1 MGFKVITGI
10 LVALLFVSML
20 TLAFDIQP
28 VKASGTIYIRA
39 DGSVEGTDKIVTVDN
54 VTYTFTGNINDSLVV
69 ERGNIV
75 VDGAG
80 YTVQGT
86 GSGTGIDLSHRNNVT
101 LKNVEVTNFT
111 YGIYLIY
118 SSNNVFA
125 GNNAS
130 LNQNGIWIWN
140 CNSVNVTDNIVSHN
154 KYGIW
159 LHTSNYSIIIGN
171 VITSNNGTGVFWWKN
186 NGTII
191 LQNTISDNAYDGV
204 FMRYVTYGIVREN
217 TITANNQSGIGLHD
231 SSGNIITKNT
241 ISNNELD
248 GIYSVY
254 SNRNIISGNHI
265 KANDWSGIFLDV
277 AFNNN
282 ISGNSL
288 TNNGHG
294 IYLYESS
301 NNIIY
306 HNNFINNTQQ
316 IYDESWDFLDVPPSI
331 SIWDDDYPS
340 GGNYW
345 SDYEEKYPNATE
357 LDGSGIWDTPYV
369 IDDNN
374 QDNYPIVPEF
384 PTWTSILLILIILTV
399 AVAITKR
406 RLLKT
411 PIR

>member
-1 MGFKVITGI
+1 MNRKAVSGI
-10 LVALLFVSML
+10 ML
-20 TLAFDIQP
+20 TLLLIDMLILTFNFQP
-28 VKASGTIYIRA
+28 VKAFGNIYIRA
-39 DGSVEGTDKIVTVDN
+39 DGSVDPPTAPIQRDGNIYTFTDNIYDKIVVERDN
-54 VTYTFTGNINDSLVV
+54 V
-69 ERGNIV
+69 V

-80 YTVQGT
+80 YKVQGT
-86 GSGTGIDLSHRNNVT
+86 GSGTGIDLSYRNNVT

-130 LNQNGIWIWN
+130 LNQNGSWRWN

-191 LQNTISDNAYDGV
+191 LHNTISDNAYDGV
-204 FMRYVTYGIVREN
+204 FMRSVTYSIVREN
-217 TITANNQSGIGLHD
+217 TITANNQSGIGLSD
-231 SSGNIITKNT
+231 SSGNIIIKNT

-248 GIYSVY
+248 GIYSFY

-316 IYDESWDFLDVPPSI
+316 VYDDSWDFPDVPPSI
-331 SIWDDDYPS
+331 SIWDDGYPS

-384 PTWTSILLILIILTV
+384 PTWTSMLLILIILTV
-399 AVAITKR
+399 AIAITKR

>member
-1 MGFKVITGI
+1 MEKEAVSGIVLTLLLINIITMAFSVNSVSASLRVHNIDAGEDFATIQEAIDDPDTLDKHTI
-10 LVALLFVSML
+10 LVDSGTYYEHVVVDKSISLIGENRDTTIVDGNKSGGV
-20 TLAFDIQP
+20 IE
-28 VKASGTIYIRA
+28 VKA
-39 DGSVEGTDKIVTVDN
+39 DN
-54 VTYTFTGNINDSLVV
+54 VIISGFTI
-69 ERGNIV
+69 
-75 VDGAG
+75 
-80 YTVQGT
+80 
-86 GSGTGIDLSHRNNVT
+86 
-101 LKNVEVTNFT
+101 
-111 YGIYLIY
+111 
-118 SSNNVFA
+118 
-125 GNNAS
+125 
-130 LNQNGIWIWN
+130 QNGGRGIWIWN
-140 CNSVNVTDNIVSHN
+140 CNGVNVTDNIVSHN

-191 LQNTISDNAYDGV
+191 LHNTISDNAYDGV
-204 FMRYVTYGIVREN
+204 FMKYVTYSIVREN
-217 TITANNQSGIGLHD
+217 TITANNQSGIGLQD
-231 SSGNIITKNT
+231 SSGNIIIKNT

-248 GIYSVY
+248 GIYSFY

-265 KANDWSGIFLDV
+265 KANDESGIFLDV

-288 TNNGHG
+288 TNNWHG

-316 IYDESWDFLDVPPSI
+316 IYDDSWVFPDVPPSI
-331 SIWDDDYPS
+331 SIWDDGYPS

-357 LDGSGIWDTPYV
+357 LDGSGIWDTPYE

-384 PTWTSILLILIILTV
+384 PTWTSMLLILIILTV
-399 AVAITKR
+399 AIAITKR